1 MADKSRELFL
11 IGEYCRAVD
20 ASPSHAGIGQ
30 PDYCNLGFSPHC
42 ISGGGFLAQQ
52 PMSKRHPEEAYDFGE
67 LDTFARHAATTI
79 LVKDKNP
86 PQNKKTTLNILTA
99 ASAILDIST
108 KHSPQTTSTSA
119 VSNHTPSSKSGP
131 TGFQSQFQSPSTANQ
146 SWGTTMTANHQTA
159 TSYNMEDELKGF
171 ESKRLHGTPL
181 SKSEQILGKNP
192 DPKTLRRL
200 AQNREAARKSRLRKK
215 AYVQQLEASR
225 IKLSQ
230 MEQELIRARQQ
241 GMLSCGTL
249 YGDMSSAAS
258 GFSGPHTTGA
268 AAFNLEYAHWMD
280 EKNSR
285 MGDLRTAL
293 RANLNDNDLH
303 MLVENIM
310 SHYDE
315 IFQIKSVAVKADVF
329 HLLSGMWKTPAE
341 RCFLW
346 MGGFRPSDILKVLL
360 PQIEP
365 LTEQQ
370 IMGIYNLQQSSQQ
383 AEDALSQGLDTL
395 QQSLAET
402 LAWGPLE
409 SPDSTMSTYLNQ
421 MAMALG
427 KLGTLESF
435 IRQAD
440 HLRQQTMKQMQRLLT
455 VQQMARGLLAMGEYF
470 NRLRALSSLWSA
482 RPKD

>member
-1 MADKSRELFL
+1 MRLPCVFYSTDL
-11 IGEYCRAVD
+11 
-20 ASPSHAGIGQ
+20 
-30 PDYCNLGFSPHC
+30 
-42 ISGGGFLAQQ
+42 
-52 PMSKRHPEEAYDFGE
+52 
-67 LDTFARHAATTI
+67 
-79 LVKDKNP
+79 
-86 PQNKKTTLNILTA
+86 PQNKKTTLNIFSA
-99 ASAILDIST
+99 ASTTLDIST
-108 KHSPQTTSTSA
+108 KDSVSQHSPQTTSTSA
-119 VSNHTPSSKSGP
+119 VSNQTPSCRNTP
-131 TGFQSQFQSPSTANQ
+131 TSFQSPSTANQ
-146 SWGTTMTANHQTA
+146 SWGAAIPTNHQTA
-159 TSYNMEDELKGF
+159 TSYNMEELKGF
-171 ESKRLHGTPL
+171 ESKGVHCTPV
-181 SKSEQILGKNP
+181 SKSEQMLGKNC

-225 IKLSQ
+225 IKLNQ
-230 MEQELIRARQQ
+230 MEQDLIRGRQQ
-241 GMLSCGTL
+241 GIVSCGTV
-249 YGDMSSAAS
+249 YVDMPTAAN
-258 GFSGPHTTGA
+258 GFSGPHTAGA
-268 AAFNLEYAHWMD
+268 AAFNLEYARWLD
-280 EKNSR
+280 DKNSR
-285 MGDLRTAL
+285 MGDLRMAL

-303 MLVENIM
+303 ILVENLM
-310 SHYDE
+310 SLYDE

-346 MGGFRPSDILKVLL
+346 MGGFRPSEILKVLL

-383 AEDALSQGLDTL
+383 AEDALTQGLETL

-409 SPDSTMSTYLNQ
+409 SPDSSMSTYLNQ

-440 HLRQQTMKQMQRLLT
+440 HLRQQTLKQMQRLLT